1 MGVNLSENE
10 VISAI
15 RREIQQVY
23 LADARP
29 WVIGYSGGKDST
41 MVVQLVFEALAEL
54 PPQQRSKDVYVISS
68 DTLVENPLIISFI
81 DKSLQMMADSARNLE
96 LPITTHKVSPEYKD
110 SFWINLIGKGYPSP
124 RQHFRWCTDR
134 LKIDPTNKFI
144 TAKISEYGEVIV
156 VLGIR
161 SAESASRAQ
170 SISKHS
176 IEDRLLQRH
185 TTLNNA
191 YIYAPIRDLSTHEV
205 WKYLLGN
212 PAPWGID
219 HQRLLDIYQDS
230 SEEPIFMLDKSAPAT
245 GNSRFG
251 CWVCTVVTEDKA
263 LLGLINNS
271 NPELKPLL
279 VLRDWIYEIRD
290 QEDRRE
296 KKRQNGRIYYV
307 GEGESQRVGLGPFTM
322 ETRKEILRRLLETQR
337 ICGEDEGYKKKYG
350 KPNLITLEE
359 LRLIDQIWLERGNWE
374 SSVPIIWEEVMG
386 HRVQWAKPER
396 ALFTQQEIKIL
407 EVLSNQNDV
416 PLELV
421 HKLLMV
427 EEKHSGFAVKRG
439 LFDGLDLVLNEQW
452 LHQEEE
458 V

>member
-1 MGVNLSENE
+1 MDANLFEKPE
-10 VISAI
+10 IVKI
-15 RREIQQVY
+15 RHEIQKVY
-23 LADARP
+23 LGDSKP

-41 MVVQLVFEALAEL
+41 MVVQLVFEAIGDL
-54 PPQQRSKDVYVISS
+54 PPQQRTKNIYVISS
-68 DTLVENPLIISFI
+68 DTLVENPLIMSFI
-81 DKSLQMMADSARNLE
+81 DDSLRSMANSAHNRK
-96 LPITTHKVSPEYKD
+96 LPITTHKVSPEYKN
-110 SFWINLIGKGYPSP
+110 SFWINLIGRGYPSP

-144 TAKISEYGEVIV
+144 TNKISEFGEVIV

-161 SAESASRAQ
+161 SDESASRAQ
-170 SISKHS
+170 SIDRHS
-176 IEDRLLQRH
+176 VEDRLLQRH

-205 WKYLLGN
+205 WEYLLAN
-212 PAPWGID
+212 TSPWGID

-263 LLGLINNS
+263 LLGLINNN
-271 NPELKPLL
+271 NPELRPLL

-290 QEDRRE
+290 QEDKRE
-296 KKRQNGRIYYV
+296 KKRQNGRIYHV
-307 GEGESQRVGLGPFTM
+307 GEGENQRVGLGPFTL
-322 ETRKEILRRLLETQR
+322 ETRKEILRRLLETQKV
-337 ICGEDEGYKKKYG
+337 CGENEAYISKYG
-350 KPNLITLEE
+350 QPNLITQEE

-374 SSVPIIWEEVMG
+374 SSVPIIWEEAMATPLA
-386 HRVQWAKPER
+386 WTKPER
-396 ALFTQQEIKIL
+396 ALFTRHEINVL
-407 EVLSNQNDV
+407 EALCDQNDV

-421 HKLLMV
+421 HKLLLV
-427 EEKHSGFAVKRG
+427 EERHTGFTVKRG
-439 LFDGLDLVLNEQW
+439 LFEGLDGVLNQQW
-452 LHQEEE
+452 LHYEEG